1 MKITDDLEWNFE
13 KCLNR
18 FNSMGSLYKTPN
30 FVKSWDFPFNCSLK
44 RFALDSQ
51 ASYEFELLKDSA
63 ENPKALHAYLRRK
76 KVGCPGVGPLRLVSG
91 SLTDDPVVMAESFA
105 EAFEGVFVRGL
116 PNPNPAPHQ
125 TVDSVMPPVDICM
138 DKVLSVLQPLDA
150 NSAAGPDNLHPIL
163 LRSCSSSLAY
173 PLSVIFRQSL
183 RDHCLPAPWKTSL
196 VIPIFKKGA
205 RYNPLNYR
213 PISLTSVICKCLERI
228 ISQQL
233 TAYLEECS
241 ILSDNQYGFRSGR
254 STQDQLI
261 LVYDDVSK
269 WLDDDGV
276 VDLVMFDFAKA
287 FDLVSHPILLQK
299 LRLIGIQSPLIYWIE
314 DFLVGRSCLC
324 LWRVRQVGPSQ
335 CLVVFPRAQSLVR
348 SCF

>member
-1 MKITDDLEWNFE
+1 M
-13 KCLNR
+13 
-18 FNSMGSLYKTPN
+18 
-30 FVKSWDFPFNCSLK
+30 
-44 RFALDSQ
+44 
-51 ASYEFELLKDSA
+51 
-63 ENPKALHAYLRRK
+63 
-76 KVGCPGVGPLRLVSG
+76 
-91 SLTDDPVVMAESFA
+91 
-105 EAFEGVFVRGL
+105 RGL

-125 TVDSVMPPVDICM
+125 TVDSVMPPVDICV
-138 DKVLSVLQPLDA
+138 DKVLSVLQSLDA

-163 LRSCSSSLAY
+163 LRSCFSSLAY

-314 DFLVGRSCLC
+314 DFLNGRSMSASVKSKTSRSHPVSSGVPQGSVLGPILFLVFINHLGSNVTSSFKIFADDLKIYMNVSYNSNVAYARSSKLC
-324 LWRVRQVGPSQ
+324 QRDITALNDISSSWDLRLNKENVWSCVFKGSPIPIPLLYTTSVTPRFEWLPPIRT
-335 CLVVFPRAQSLVR
+335 LV
-348 SCF
+348 C